1 MTDVKLSILLDAKQK
16 TDAAFAS
23 VRNNMQSLAGTVNVL
38 KGALAGLAAGVG
50 IGAVVSGINSVTSA
64 ASDMRETVSKVNT
77 LFGGEQG
84 AALSRWADGAAVSMG
99 LAKQEALD
107 AVGSMGNM
115 FLQLGAGAD
124 EAAKVSTSMIK
135 LSSDITSFQ
144 NVSGGAT
151 QVIESMQSAFRGE
164 YDSLQRYIPTINAA
178 AVEHKALAET
188 GKSTAKELTNIEK
201 AMATYALVMEGAGAA
216 VGDFGR
222 TSGDL
227 AGQQRIL
234 DAQMKDLRANIGES
248 LIPAYTD
255 VISKTNAWIGA
266 NKDLVAQ
273 RVDGF
278 VDTTTASL
286 KRMVDVFN
294 AIPSEITTA
303 AGYGIVGR
311 VVFGG
316 WGPAKIVGGLVLIN
330 ETLEHFNS
338 NIGSIGESW
347 RELGKITDEA
357 LAELDKRLKR
367 AVPSTLLSSHGS
379 TGLLQSAHGGD
390 AANVPAVAPLK
401 KMTLDEGLTD
411 AFGELDAY
419 EVRFR
424 KTWENQR
431 AAADKIR
438 AEQQKLWD
446 DLHEME
452 VKALSEYD
460 DSLVQGM
467 ADTEAA
473 LKEMRQVARDNA
485 ITFELDTWFGDLDQ
499 AEDKLRETSS
509 AMIDLSQH
517 TAELM
522 QDNLSSL
529 FLDTW
534 RGELD
539 DFSDYFKRV
548 FESLQKIVA
557 DALAQMATEWMANS
571 VKSGAGGIGGFLSG
585 LFGGAVGGAGGA
597 PANLP
602 EYQLPL
608 EFHKGG
614 VVGYSAAPVR
624 AVPRAVFAGAPRL
637 HDGLAYDEFPAIL
650 QRGERVIPKGAGM
663 SGGGVTINMSPTFS
677 INAIDTQT
685 GGEFLRRNGA
695 GVAAALV
702 NEMKHSYELSRL
714 LKAT

>member
-23 VRNNMQSLAGTVNVL
+23 VRNNMQSLAGTVNVM

-84 AALSRWADGAAVSMG
+84 AALSQWADGAAVSMG

-107 AVGSMGNM
+107 AVGTMGNM

-135 LSSDITSFQ
+135 LSADITSFQ

-178 AVEHKALAET
+178 AVEHRALAET

-216 VGDFGR
+216 AGDHAR
-222 TSGDL
+222 TSGEL

-255 VISKTNAWIGA
+255 VISKTNAWISA
-266 NKDLVAQ
+266 NKGLVAQ

-278 VDTTTASL
+278 VDATTASL
-286 KRMVDVFN
+286 KRMVDVYS

-303 AGYGIVGR
+303 AGYGLVGR

-330 ETLEHFNS
+330 ETLGNFNT

-347 RELGKITDEA
+347 RELGKIADEA
-357 LAELDKRLKR
+357 LAELDRR
-367 AVPSTLLSSHGS
+367 AKKAAPAALLSSHGS
-379 TGLLQSAHGGD
+379 SDLLQSAHGG
-390 AANVPAVAPLK
+390 ASVNAPAGAPTPKTSL
-401 KMTLDEGLTD
+401 EGGLTD
-411 AFGELDAY
+411 AFGELDAF
-419 EVRFR
+419 ETRFR

-431 AAADKIR
+431 TAADKIR

-452 VKALSEYD
+452 VMALSEYD
-460 DSLVQGM
+460 DNMLQGL

-473 LKEMRQVARDNA
+473 LKEMRQVASDNA
-485 ITFELDTWFGDLDQ
+485 ITFELDTWFGELDQ
-499 AEDKLRETSS
+499 AEEKLRETSNK
-509 AMIDLSQH
+509 MIDLSQH
-517 TAELM
+517 TAESM
-522 QDNLSSL
+522 ADNVSDLFFDVITGQFTSLEEYATAVLRSIARAMSDMMAKLAVEGAAKGLGGLWSSSSSH
-529 FLDTW
+529 TTP
-534 RGELD
+534 
-539 DFSDYFKRV
+539 V
-548 FESLQKIVA
+548 PESQLGVEFH
-557 DALAQMATEWMANS
+557 T
-571 VKSGAGGIGGFLSG
+571 GGI
-585 LFGGAVGGAGGA
+585 VGQTAARTRSMPAGTWD
-597 PANLP
+597 
-602 EYQLPL
+602 
-608 EFHKGG
+608 H
-614 VVGYSAAPVR
+614 
-624 AVPRAVFAGAPRL
+624 APRF
-637 HDGLAYDEFPAIL
+637 HGGLLRADEYPAIL
-650 QRGERVIPKGAGM
+650 QRGETVLPAGM
-663 SGGGVTINMSPTFS
+663 RAGGG
-677 INAIDTQT
+677 A
-685 GGEFLRRNGA
+685 
-695 GVAAALV
+695 VAAQAPQVEIHIYTDGEEKRVTRQETSFDGVKTVCELWLEGYNSGRFGMRQALGR
-702 NEMKHSYELSRL
+702 S
-714 LKAT
+714 